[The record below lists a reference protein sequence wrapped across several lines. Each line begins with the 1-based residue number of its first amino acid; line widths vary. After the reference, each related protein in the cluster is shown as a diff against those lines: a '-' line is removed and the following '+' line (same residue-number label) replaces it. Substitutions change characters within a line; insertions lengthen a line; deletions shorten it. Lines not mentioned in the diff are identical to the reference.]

1 MIAESEGSAPVPE
14 QIFTRIIIHYPINPA
29 DRSAFSFSK
38 KSNDNKVDMMN
49 EKDDATEMGQGTLH
63 AWKSAEHEVDGII
76 EEINGTL
83 ADMQNTMADM
93 QNTMVDIQNNMLT
106 MEKLNS
112 IIAETLNSVMERCF
126 DQLNVTHKEEGVED
140 TWRAQVEA
148 KVSKTMKDLISKHI
162 GQRSILQKTLDR

>member
-1 MIAESEGSAPVPE
+1 MMAESAPVPE

-83 ADMQNTMADM
+83 ADMQNTM
-93 QNTMVDIQNNMLT
+93 VDIQNNMLT

-126 DQLNVTHKEEGVED
+126 DQFNVTHKEEGVED
-140 TWRAQVEA
+140 T
-148 KVSKTMKDLISKHI
+148 
-162 GQRSILQKTLDR
+162 